1 MRDVSQPEEIVMG
14 MSQQNRSNFS
24 ARRSLLPWRR
34 GKSRNFG
41 TEAPKGA
48 LKATA
53 VGLLKQNSSSVH
65 RFIRVAF
72 FCPKSNGWSPDISR
86 IAVKKSRQIQ
96 PRPETR
102 CTRPGCVCQLQPWG
116 CWGILEPLGQLGP
129 EFWDVYV
136 CLWLVISYDA
146 LRCFGWNDLTLLE
159 MASIST
165 CLGLDTACRRHFA
178 MDFWTSTT
186 SFNRYL
192 DSLMTILAY
201 LSRLIQTYPHCA
213 GT

>member
-24 ARRSLLPWRR
+24 ARRSLLPWGR

-102 CTRPGCVCQLQPWG
+102 CARPGCVCQLQPWG

-146 LRCFGWNDLTLLE
+146 LRCFGCWNDLTLITWNGQHLNLE
-159 MASIST
+159 ALAWTRLVGVILPWTFGPAQLRSTDIST
-165 CLGLDTACRRHFA
+165 PS
-178 MDFWTSTT
+178 WQS
-186 SFNRYL
+186 
-192 DSLMTILAY
+192 
-201 LSRLIQTYPHCA
+201 
-213 GT
+213 